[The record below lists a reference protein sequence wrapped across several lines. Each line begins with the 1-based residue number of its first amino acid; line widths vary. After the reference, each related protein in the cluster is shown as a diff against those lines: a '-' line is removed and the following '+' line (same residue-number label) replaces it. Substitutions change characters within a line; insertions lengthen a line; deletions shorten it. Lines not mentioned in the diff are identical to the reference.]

1 MTWVRPL
8 LRISR
13 RFLLRGVSIARAAGT
28 LLPAGSRPQA
38 PDFQLHDSK
47 GRKRR
52 LSEFRGKVVLLNF
65 WATWCAPCLT
75 EIPVLNGV
83 HREYADRGFAV
94 LGVAMDERGWAAVT
108 PFLAERRVDYP
119 VLLGTAAVGGLT
131 AVWRFFHIRC
141 FWTARVVS
149 SPVTAPC

>member
-1 MTWVRPL
+1 
-8 LRISR
+8 
-13 RFLLRGVSIARAAGT
+13 
-28 LLPAGSRPQA
+28 
-38 PDFQLHDSK
+38 
-47 GRKRR
+47 
-52 LSEFRGKVVLLNF
+52 
-65 WATWCAPCLT
+65 
-75 EIPVLNGV
+75 VLNGV